1 MHVRRASFSTFRN
14 QIRLRLENEEEAM
27 TIEKQE
33 IAFNPGRGLGHGGLV
48 ENFSLES
55 SYSNF
60 NVSSEILYHLKF
72 C

>member
-1 MHVRRASFSTFRN
+1 
-14 QIRLRLENEEEAM
+14 M
-27 TIEKQE
+27 TIEKEE
-33 IAFNPGRGLGHGGLV
+33 IAFNPGRGLGQGGLV

-55 SYSNF
+55 SYSNL

>member
-1 MHVRRASFSTFRN
+1 
-14 QIRLRLENEEEAM
+14 M
-27 TIEKQE
+27 TIEKKE

-55 SYSNF
+55 SYSNL